1 MTPEEN
7 AAAASQREA
16 LGAFSSHPDTLLLSA
31 DRLALLLNSLI
42 VGTFLLLLYVWLR
55 VQEPNDLPQFLW
67 AFFTGTR
74 GAVIQSP
81 IASSLTPWFS
91 YI

>member
-55 VQEPNDLPQFLW
+55 VQEPNDLPLSVNGRE
-67 AFFTGTR
+67 FTLDVANQTEYQDLID
-74 GAVIQSP
+74 AN
-81 IASSLTPWFS
+81 
-91 YI
+91 